1 MEQEA
6 GIFDLDKSNSKT
18 SGAGSSNSG
27 GTSEVKKNVTAK
39 NFFDLMSTY
48 LNQVDSF
55 LYQSIH
61 TFHHIVK
68 NAAMK

>member
-18 SGAGSSNSG
+18 GSSNSG

-55 LYQSIH
+55 LY
-61 TFHHIVK
+61 
-68 NAAMK
+68 

>member
-55 LYQSIH
+55 LY
-61 TFHHIVK
+61 
-68 NAAMK
+68 

>member
-18 SGAGSSNSG
+18 GSSNSG